1 MFQPKLGLSALALET
16 GAWVQLAAGETS
28 DAALLLYLT
37 SHGGAS
43 ALLALLVWSL
53 LPKALATPRLPV
65 LALIWSASFF
75 IPVFGFCGV
84 ILAIFALPL
93 LPRRRGTLDFRA
105 VPLPALDPHEKQDV
119 TSFRQAG
126 VRQFLKNDRAPVA
139 QRLRAVVALGNAPSA
154 VSNPMLRELL
164 NDATEDLR
172 LLAYGMLDTR
182 EKKINAAIHAER
194 GQYAAAENAAE
205 RLLAARRLAGLYWE
219 LIYQGLVQGD
229 LMEHAAHEGFKYMS
243 EVMAAEPTNAG
254 VALQFGRLLHHMG
267 RHDEAEAAY
276 RGARVLGLPAPR
288 VEPYRA
294 ELAFLRRDFDEVRE
308 IIEHLDNWQGL
319 SRLQPVVHLW
329 SRKARDSRQA
339 STTP

>member
-1 MFQPKLGLSALALET
+1 MSTQKSARFGVVGAGLWGWRFCDVSLCYT
-16 GAWVQLAAGETS
+16 PAAGHERLVTEVALMQGNIPQDQKFVPGTGVTDSLRWYGEQLRDVRTPLVVAPET
-28 DAALLLYLT
+28 
-37 SHGGAS
+37 
-43 ALLALLVWSL
+43 
-53 LPKALATPRLPV
+53 
-65 LALIWSASFF
+65 
-75 IPVFGFCGV
+75 
-84 ILAIFALPL
+84 ALPL

-254 VALQFGRLLHHMG
+254 VALQFGRLLHQMG
-267 RHDEAEAAY
+267 RHEEAEAAY

-319 SRLQPVVHLW
+319 SRLQPVVRLW
-329 SRKARDSRQA
+329 SRQARDTQA
-339 STTP
+339 STAP

>member
-16 GAWVQLAAGETS
+16 AAWVQLAAGDTS
-28 DAALLLYLT
+28 DAALLRYLG

-43 ALLALLVWSL
+43 ALLALMAWSL
-53 LPKALATPRLPV
+53 LPRPLATPRLPV
-65 LALIWSASFF
+65 LGLIFGVSFF
-75 IPVFGFCGV
+75 IPVLGFVGV

-93 LPRRRGTLDFRA
+93 LPSRREQLDFRA

-126 VRQFLKNDRAPVA
+126 VRQFLKNERAPVA

-182 EKKINAAIHAER
+182 EKKINAAIHTERAE
-194 GQYAAAENAAE
+194 YAAAVDDPG
-205 RLLAARRLAGLYWE
+205 RQLAARRLAGLYWE
-219 LIYQGLVQGD
+219 LIYQGLVHGD
-229 LMEHAAHEGFKYMS
+229 LMEHAAHEGFKYMA
-243 EVMAAEPTNAG
+243 EVIAAEPANAG

-267 RHDEAEAAY
+267 RHEEAEAAY
-276 RGARVLGLPAPR
+276 RGARALGLPAPR

-294 ELAFLRRDFDEVRE
+294 ELAFIRRDFDEVRR
-308 IIEHLDNWQGL
+308 IIKELDDWQGL
-319 SRLQPVVHLW
+319 SRLQPVVRLW
-329 SRKARDSRQA
+329 RHEARQA
-339 STTP
+339 GQ

>member
-16 GAWVQLAAGETS
+16 GAWVQLATGETS

-53 LPKALATPRLPV
+53 LPRRLATPRLAV
-65 LALIWSASFF
+65 LGLIWSVSFF
-75 IPVFGFCGV
+75 IPIFGFCGV

-194 GQYAAAENAAE
+194 GQYAAATNDT
-205 RLLAARRLAGLYWE
+205 
-219 LIYQGLVQGD
+219 QGLVQGD